1 MGETCGISCPTK
13 HEKLCHLS
21 CSTDGQGQIPEPGS
35 TSMMSNT
42 AAEHLTKCFICFP
55 SPSPTIHPQMAAGDV
70 SWETSMATL

>member
-21 CSTDGQGQIPEPGS
+21 CSDGQGQIPQPGS

-55 SPSPTIHPQMAAGDV
+55 SPSPTIR
-70 SWETSMATL
+70 TLKWDSRS